1 MTTYT
6 VISRNSGEPI
16 DRHLTAAEAAQVI
29 LTDDGRDY
37 DLRQDEFGWTLWS
50 RQQVAYIGW
59 AATVATSI
67 HDDRDLAEAD
77 IFQQVIYAHWAGH
90 PEAITDAAYDRM
102 IADLDAE

>member
-1 MTTYT
+1 MNTYT

-50 RQQVAYIGW
+50 RQQVANIGW
-59 AATVATSI
+59 TATVATSI

-77 IFQQVIYAHWAGH
+77 VFHQVICAHWARH

-102 IADLDAE
+102 IADLDA